1 MAKQPTLARSLPKS
15 TPKTSQYPKNQDK
28 NNGNPNRLSR
38 MQFPNTPA

>member
-1 MAKQPTLARSLPKS
+1 MAKQPTLAQSLPKS